1 VDVVVRSEET
11 GYQVDHY
18 RATCRFGRS
27 PAAPVKRLDLTLC
40 ACERLPL
47 NPQSDLYGGLLFH
60 SGRFCRLLGYRR
72 LNALECVAEISPGD
86 PSAWFGPYLPADLLL
101 GDPAERDAAIHAIQ
115 ACIPH
120 ARILPTGIDRLSIQ
134 TISSGSAKWVWAKER
149 QRQGDHFI
157 YDVTVTNIDGQV
169 LEEWEGLRLRAVGNI
184 PPPTSWIEPLVV
196 PYIER
201 RLQELLPAAP
211 VAVALERNA
220 NLPRPARSDLA
231 IHHALGARVPIWKRP
246 DGKPDVNGS
255 ASVSAAHS
263 GDITLAVSG
272 QGSLGCDLET
282 VADRPL
288 SVWQDLVGRE
298 RVGLAER
305 IADEMA
311 EDLQLAATRI
321 WVAIECLKKAGAS
334 VAMPLTLDSVHADG
348 WLFLQAGTMAVATW
362 VAALSGETKRF
373 VFGIALEKSPVREND
388 LGMVVLTSREKSL

>member
-1 VDVVVRSEET
+1 
-11 GYQVDHY
+11 
-18 RATCRFGRS
+18 
-27 PAAPVKRLDLTLC
+27 
-40 ACERLPL
+40 
-47 NPQSDLYGGLLFH
+47 
-60 SGRFCRLLGYRR
+60 
-72 LNALECVAEISPGD
+72 
-86 PSAWFGPYLPADLLL
+86 
-101 GDPAERDAAIHAIQ
+101 
-115 ACIPH
+115 
-120 ARILPTGIDRLSIQ
+120 
-134 TISSGSAKWVWAKER
+134 
-149 QRQGDHFI
+149 
-157 YDVTVTNIDGQV
+157 
-169 LEEWEGLRLRAVGNI
+169 
-184 PPPTSWIEPLVV
+184 
-196 PYIER
+196 
-201 RLQELLPAAP
+201 
-211 VAVALERNA
+211 
-220 NLPRPARSDLA
+220 
-231 IHHALGARVPIWKRP
+231 VPIWKRP